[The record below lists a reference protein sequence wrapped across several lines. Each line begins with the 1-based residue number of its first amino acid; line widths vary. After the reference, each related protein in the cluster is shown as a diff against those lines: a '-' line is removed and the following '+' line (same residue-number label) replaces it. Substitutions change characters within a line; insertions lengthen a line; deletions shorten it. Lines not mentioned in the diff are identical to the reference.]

1 MIGAKVVILLAAW
14 AGAALLVFTALA
26 PVPVRLAYNA
36 TESAAVGFYAVE
48 PMDQVRVGDQVLSRL
63 PRSIAALANQRR
75 YIPSTTPV
83 LKTVAAR
90 PGAEVCRSGALVG
103 INARL
108 TAWARPRDRAGRL
121 LPVWSGCHRLGSG
134 EVFLLGRHPDSF
146 DGRYFGPTPAALII
160 GKVRPL
166 WIW

>member
-1 MIGAKVVILLAAW
+1 MIGAKVAILLAAW
-14 AGAALLVFTALA
+14 AGTALLGYVALS

-48 PMDQVRVGDQVLSRL
+48 PMDQVRIGDQVLSRL
-63 PRSIAALANQRR
+63 PRSVAALADERR
-75 YIPSTTPV
+75 YIPATTPV
-83 LKTVAAR
+83 LKTMAAGPR
-90 PGAEVCRSGALVG
+90 AVVCRAGALVS
-103 INARL
+103 IDARPV
-108 TAWARPRDRAGRL
+108 AWARPSDRAGRP
-121 LPVWSGCHRLGSG
+121 LPIWNGCRRLGSG

-166 WIW
+166 WTW